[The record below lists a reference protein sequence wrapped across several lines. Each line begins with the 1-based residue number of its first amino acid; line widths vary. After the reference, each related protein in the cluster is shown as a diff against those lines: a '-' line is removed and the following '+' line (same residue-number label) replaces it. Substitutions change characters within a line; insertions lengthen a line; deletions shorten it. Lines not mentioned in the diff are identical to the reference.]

1 MIGWIDE
8 MVWLSG
14 GALTDASGR
23 QALVQAGFL
32 CAGLNKKTPT
42 YQEQKAQ
49 EETGMFNGGKY
60 KVSDLKFCDGIF
72 GRAVCG
78 VIENLTGQQQDVLLV
93 YVNLYDADNIRVGEG
108 MANINTVAPHE
119 KIRFETVGDIDDSV
133 VSFKVRE
140 IMD

>member
-1 MIGWIDE
+1 
-8 MVWLSG
+8 
-14 GALTDASGR
+14 
-23 QALVQAGFL
+23 
-32 CAGLNKKTPT
+32 
-42 YQEQKAQ
+42 
-49 EETGMFNGGKY
+49 MFNGGKY